1 MCTGSDVVSMPWQQI
16 LLRFTIMIPYKL
28 IIVARVLARTPLT
41 IGRYETP
48 SLHIAI
54 EMLSG
59 NPG

>member
-1 MCTGSDVVSMPWQQI
+1 
-16 LLRFTIMIPYKL
+16 MIPYKL

-59 NPG
+59 NLG